1 MRRLIIVSCLSVLM
15 IVLLSASLS
24 VHAQS
29 KEDKSLQIKIQKLE
43 DNVSEVRR
51 DQLNYKIE
59 KDLLKET
66 FSSNYQTINIVL
78 AIVLGIFTIVG
89 FLELEI

>member
-1 MRRLIIVSCLSVLM
+1 MKNGL
-15 IVLLSASLS
+15 LLSMFICSLLVFPNIIS
-24 VHAQS
+24 SQN
-29 KEDKSLQIKIQKLE
+29 KDKDTTSIEVQKLK
-43 DNVSEVRR
+43 DSVSEIRR

-78 AIVLGIFTIVG
+78 AIILV
-89 FLELEI
+89 